1 MPDQTISTLINM
13 KKILTLAV
21 ICTLGVLALSSCDK
35 KTSDGKQLPG
45 ITKTDVDSVSYMIG
59 YYMGMNFKG
68 DDFGPLSGN
77 KIVEGMRDANKGL
90 EIDFMEFQNV
100 INGYMEKRNKIV
112 GEDILKRSQ
121 AFLDGNA
128 KKDGIMTTES
138 GLQYKIVREGD
149 GAKPGPQDTV
159 EVNYEGT
166 NLDGKVFDSSYERGQ
181 SITFP
186 LNGVIPG
193 WTEGMQLI
201 GEGGEIMLYIPGN
214 LAYGERGASSDIRP
228 NEALTF
234 KVELLSVKPYVEPVE
249 VKK

>member
-1 MPDQTISTLINM
+1 MDERTISTHSNM
-13 KKILTLAV
+13 KKILSLAV
-21 ICTLGVLALSSCDK
+21 ICMLGVLALSSCDK
-35 KTSDGKQLPG
+35 KTSDGKQVPG
-45 ITKTDVDSVSYMIG
+45 ITKSDVDSVSYMIG
-59 YYMGMNFKG
+59 YYVGMNFKG

-77 KIVEGMRDANKGL
+77 KIIEGMRAANSGL

-112 GEDILKRSQ
+112 GEDILKRSES
-121 AFLDGNA
+121 FLADNA
-128 KKDGIMTTES
+128 KKDGVMITES
-138 GLQYKIVREGD
+138 GLQYKIIREGD
-149 GAKPGPQDTV
+149 GPKPSAQDTV

-181 SITFP
+181 SVTFP

-201 GEGGEIMLYIPGN
+201 GEGGEIMLYIPGE

-249 VKK
+249 EKK